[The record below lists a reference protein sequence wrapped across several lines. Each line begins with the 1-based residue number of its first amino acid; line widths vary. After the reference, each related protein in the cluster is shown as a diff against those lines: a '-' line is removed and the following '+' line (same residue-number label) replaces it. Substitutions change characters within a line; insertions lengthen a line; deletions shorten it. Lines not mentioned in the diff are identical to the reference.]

1 VTVVRGDD
9 ASFDLN
15 RLRMTDEVSREIAE
29 KEKQLKQ
36 SGKAAPA
43 RTRPIGAGSF
53 VKYPVEAI
61 FMTGAAKNAGTAKLF
76 PLLLHLDWKAD
87 HRPFKLPNGALQP
100 LGISRGRKG
109 PVLRELE
116 QMGLI
121 RVEYRARK
129 SPLITVLAS
138 SKRGSVR

>member
-1 VTVVRGDD
+1 VHNDSD
-9 ASFDLN
+9 SFDIN

-36 SGKAAPA
+36 SGKAA

-53 VKYPVEAI
+53 VKFPVEAI
-61 FMTGAAKNAGTAKLF
+61 FMIGAAKNAGTAKLF

-100 LGISRGRKG
+100 LGISRCRKG
-109 PVLRELE
+109 AVLRELE
-116 QMGLI
+116 QLGLI
-121 RVEYRARK
+121 RAEYRSRK
-129 SPLITVLAS
+129 SPLITVLTS
-138 SKRGSVR
+138 SKGGPAE